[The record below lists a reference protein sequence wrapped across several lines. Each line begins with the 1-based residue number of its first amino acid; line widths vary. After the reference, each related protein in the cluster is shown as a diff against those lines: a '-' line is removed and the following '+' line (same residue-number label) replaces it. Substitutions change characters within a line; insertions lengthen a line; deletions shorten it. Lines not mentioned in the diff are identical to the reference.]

1 MSIVKTLSNKKIITI
16 LTILVFAFL
25 FVGILRFFNLYEG
38 LNSLPDLYDTIDM
51 KSDRIMKGQS
61 LKPGSYI
68 TSQNGNYRLS
78 FDMMGVLSVKK
89 LTKDLNYKPQSGDFK
104 DNNGL
109 QQSEY
114 IWKPIW
120 NSGISESDTKTR
132 KNLRFGPDGDL
143 VLYDSLDNV
152 LWNTQTSCMD
162 GKMLIIHDD
171 GDLIMYNSE
180 RNPIWRR
187 ITDNDVE
194 HIMNVKVNPYTQDNL
209 LPECKSIKEG
219 FNIYAEDS
227 RLSGNVFSDI
237 YATNQNT
244 TPPEQ
249 FDTSVLFQKERD
261 VLEKLN
267 TFNQEYSKF
276 QRCNYYYLNCSK
288 NNRGTYDSDTGFC
301 KEMDTNANTCSKL
314 TDGDAGDTI
323 FKNTKTVSG
332 DTKSGASTANLNI
345 TYTNL
350 NQAIADYK
358 GVLDKVPTPGPT
370 QTIDEISEKH
380 SNIQKLR
387 NELDVKLGELNMI
400 ENSQAAFNKLHMD
413 STVYATL
420 LWTALATSLLFF
432 TFSKI

>member
-1 MSIVKTLSNKKIITI
+1 
-16 LTILVFAFL
+16 
-25 FVGILRFFNLYEG
+25 
-38 LNSLPDLYDTIDM
+38 
-51 KSDRIMKGQS
+51 
-61 LKPGSYI
+61 
-68 TSQNGNYRLS
+68 
-78 FDMMGVLSVKK
+78 
-89 LTKDLNYKPQSGDFK
+89 
-104 DNNGL
+104 
-109 QQSEY
+109 
-114 IWKPIW
+114 
-120 NSGISESDTKTR
+120 
-132 KNLRFGPDGDL
+132 
-143 VLYDSLDNV
+143 
-152 LWNTQTSCMD
+152 MD

-171 GDLIMYNSE
+171 GDLIMYNSDG
-180 RNPIWRR
+180 NPIWRR

-219 FNIYAEDS
+219 FNIYADDS
-227 RLSGNVFSDI
+227 RLRGDVFSDT
-237 YATNQNT
+237 YATNKNT

-249 FDTSVLFQKERD
+249 VDSSVLFQKERD

-288 NNRGTYDSDTGFC
+288 NSNGTYDSDTGFC
-301 KEMDTNANTCSKL
+301 KEMDTAITKNVNTCARA
-314 TDGDAGDTI
+314 TTADTK
-323 FKNTKTVSG
+323 FKNTETVSG
-332 DTKSGASTANLNI
+332 TTKYGASTDNLN
-345 TYTNL
+345 TLYDKL
-350 NQAIADYK
+350 NTAIDDYK

>member
-1 MSIVKTLSNKKIITI
+1 MSTLSNKKIIAI

-25 FVGILRFFNLYEG
+25 LVGILRFFNLYEG

-51 KSDRIMKGQS
+51 KSDRILKNAS

-89 LTKDLNYKPQSGDFK
+89 LIKDMNYKPQNGDFNDK
-104 DNNGL
+104 NGL
-109 QQSEY
+109 RQSEY

-120 NSGISESDTKTR
+120 NASVSDTKTR
-132 KNLRFGPDGDL
+132 TKLRFGPDGDL
-143 VLYDSLDNV
+143 VLYDSLDKV

-171 GDLIMYNSE
+171 GDLIMYNSKG
-180 RNPIWRR
+180 NPIWRR
-187 ITDNDVE
+187 ITDNEVE
-194 HIMNVKVNPYTQDNL
+194 HAMNIKVNPYTSENL
-209 LPECKSIKEG
+209 FPECKSIKEG
-219 FNIYAEDS
+219 VTNIYKDDF
-227 RLSGNVFSDI
+227 RLSGNVFLDK
-237 YATNQNT
+237 YT
-244 TPPEQ
+244 TPTEQ
-249 FDTSVLFQKERD
+249 VDVSPLFEKERD
-261 VLEKLN
+261 VLAKLN

-276 QRCNYYYLNCSK
+276 MRCNYYYKKCQQGDE
-288 NNRGTYDSDTGFC
+288 RDFC
-301 KEMDTNANTCSKL
+301 KEMTNAINKNEIQCNGNSTSGESDAKYKEDLVALNTAI
-314 TDGDAGDTI
+314 DA
-323 FKNTKTVSG
+323 
-332 DTKSGASTANLNI
+332 
-345 TYTNL
+345 
-350 NQAIADYK
+350 YK
-358 GVLDKVPTPGPT
+358 GVLEKIPTSGTP
-370 QTIDEISEKH
+370 QEIEKLSEKH

-387 NELDVKLGELNMI
+387 NELDVKLGELNMV

>member
-1 MSIVKTLSNKKIITI
+1 MSTLSNKKIIAI

-25 FVGILRFFNLYEG
+25 LVGILRFFNLYEG

-51 KSDRIMKGQS
+51 KSDRILKNAS

-89 LTKDLNYKPQSGDFK
+89 LIKDMNYKPQNGDFNDK
-104 DNNGL
+104 NGL
-109 QQSEY
+109 RQSEY

-120 NSGISESDTKTR
+120 NASVSESDTKTR

-162 GKMLIIHDD
+162 GKVLIIHDD

-180 RNPIWRR
+180 GNPIWRR

-209 LPECKSIKEG
+209 LPDCKSIKEG
-219 FNIYAEDS
+219 VTNIYKDDS
-227 RLSGNVFSDI
+227 RLSGNVFLDKYKNSSG
-237 YATNQNT
+237 TN
-244 TPPEQ
+244 
-249 FDTSVLFQKERD
+249 DDVSSLFQKERD

-288 NNRGTYDSDTGFC
+288 NSTNGEYDNDTGFC
-301 KEMDTNANTCSKL
+301 TKMDTTANTCSKL
-314 TDGDAGDTI
+314 TAGDAGDSI
-323 FKNTKTVSG
+323 FINTKIVNG
-332 DTKSGASTANLNI
+332 VTKYGASTANLNI
-345 TYTNL
+345 KYTNL
-350 NQAIADYK
+350 NTAIDGYITLLK
-358 GVLDKVPTPGPT
+358 TVPIPGPT
-370 QTIDEISEKH
+370 QTAAQLSEKH
-380 SNIQKLR
+380 SKIQKIR
-387 NELDVKLGELNMI
+387 NDLDVKLGELNMV